1 MPIKPEN
8 KYITKYMKIIH
19 KNKKEDIKLLI
30 DLGADYHGEDIVLTF
45 SAGQYGLNKFVCSYV
60 GGVQTNCVV
69 NNSTVLCLL
78 DNHGLSLG
86 MLSVEIEIRVPDTQM
101 PDGDFRHV
109 TQKMAS
115 FVLGGEECSL
125 ELTNGES
132 DYFPIESVPEAAIN
146 LLSTVIKGEPGK
158 DADIEGCNKA
168 IAAMVALT
176 TEVEMSES
184 KRAEAEQQRMDS
196 EAKRIAVENERK
208 TAENERAEAETQ
220 RVETETLR
228 TAAEDTRIEAEN
240 LRITKESERTKAET
254 ARHEAENLRVSYE
267 TKRTESEAARSEA
280 ENTRAVAETLRANA
294 EKLRADDEKQRIVN
308 ENERKEAES
317 ARVNAEALRANA
329 ETSRIN
335 TETLRAAA
343 ERQRAAAEAARQTA
357 ESSRD
362 EAETIRQQNETARE
376 QAETLR
382 AEAEAERQQ
391 AENIRKQKES
401 ERQESEQERIVNN
414 ENCVTATNAALSAA
428 QDATTAA
435 NNAMEVAAT
444 AEATIAKSEKAAS
457 DAAVAVETA
466 NTALSAAQ
474 EATTA
479 ANKATTDATNAAG
492 EAKAAADRANEAADL
507 VYNGPEEVVSVALYS
522 AVEGVSTS
530 GLDLYVYINDNSV
543 PLIYTTNENGMAT
556 FRVTKGLRYDIVF
569 PDITGCAPIGRLSYT
584 AALQTRGIEVTYR
597 EYVVA
602 SKERVTIAFRK
613 YPENTTWNGGEIYA
627 DGIAYVTINDVET
640 VYHADSDG
648 FVVFEVPIGEEY
660 NVRIEKPDGLH
671 LLSGVYQSTYT
682 AEGGSRFIPVSFHL
696 YLSSFLIVDADGGEW
711 TMDGWEAAG
720 KEVSEAKL
728 LHVATEELLA
738 AGCDFFM
745 SFDMMAYRKYDTTGE
760 TINTMAWAVQD
771 VEFTSIP
778 PNGSD
783 PTKDYYY
790 DGLTATNLIVAEG
803 TNRGIATPCHT
814 TTLRQTFTLGLE
826 TLKGFTLSYGQWAVM
841 IANYSYIN
849 SIVTAMRPDGDVVT
863 KFWGINKGVSA
874 QSSAVGAW
882 FVGSDIANSKK
893 RDAFA
898 GRGFAP
904 FSAYA
909 KSSL

>member
-1 MPIKPEN
+1 
-8 KYITKYMKIIH
+8 MKIIH

-86 MLSVEIEIRVPDTQM
+86 TLSVEIDIRVPDTQM

-109 TQKMAS
+109 TRKIAS
-115 FVLGGEECSL
+115 FVLGGEECNL
-125 ELTNGES
+125 ELTNGAS
-132 DYFPIESVPEAAIN
+132 DYFPEEVVPESVIN
-146 LLSTVIKGEPGK
+146 LLPTVIKGEPGK

-196 EAKRIAVENERK
+196 EAKRIAAENERK

-220 RVETETLR
+220 RAEAETLR
-228 TAAEDTRIEAEN
+228 TEAEDTRIEAEN
-240 LRITKESERTKAET
+240 LRITKEAERTKAET
-254 ARHEAENLRVSYE
+254 ARQAAETLRVSNE
-267 TKRTESEAARSEA
+267 TKRTESEAARSES
-280 ENTRAVAETLRANA
+280 ENTRAAAETLRANA
-294 EKLRADDEKQRIVN
+294 EKLRADAEKQRIVN
-308 ENERKEAES
+308 ENERKEAET
-317 ARVNAEALRANA
+317 ARVNAEALRAND
-329 ETSRIN
+329 ETARSN
-335 TETLRAAA
+335 TETLRAEA
-343 ERQRAAAEAARQTA
+343 ERQRVAAEAARQTA

-362 EAETIRQQNETARE
+362 EAETIRKQNEAERT
-376 QAETLR
+376 QAETQR
-382 AEAEAERQQ
+382 ADAETERTQ
-391 AENIRKQKES
+391 AEDNRIQNES
-401 ERQESEQERIVNN
+401 ERQEAEQERITNN
-414 ENCVTATNAALSAA
+414 EKCVTATNTALSAA
-428 QDATTAA
+428 EKATTAA
-435 NNAMEVAAT
+435 NNAMQVAAT

-479 ANKATTDATNAAG
+479 ANNATTDATNASG
-492 EAKAAADRANEAADL
+492 EANAAAERANEAADL

-530 GLDLYVYINDNSV
+530 GLELYVYINDNSV

-597 EYVVA
+597 EYFVA

-627 DGIAYVTINDVET
+627 DGIAYVTINGVET

-671 LLSGVYQSTYT
+671 LLSGVYSSTYT
-682 AEGGSRFIPVSFHL
+682 SEGGSRFIPVSFHL

-711 TMDGWEAAG
+711 TMDGWETAG
-720 KEVSEAKL
+720 KEASEAKL

-745 SFDMMAYRKYDTTGE
+745 SLDMMAYRKYDTTGE
-760 TINTMAWAVQD
+760 TINTMEWAFQN

-778 PNGSD
+778 LNGND
-783 PTKDYYY
+783 ATKDYYY
-790 DGLTATNLIVAEG
+790 DGLTATNLIVDEG

-814 TTLRQTFTLGLE
+814 ATLRQTFTLGLE
-826 TLKGFTLSYGQWAVM
+826 TLKGFTPSYGQWAVM

-874 QSSAVGAW
+874 QYSAIRAWYVGRY
-882 FVGSDIANSKK
+882 FGSGS
-893 RDAFA
+893 RVF
-898 GRGFAP
+898 GSYYAP

>member
-109 TQKMAS
+109 TRKIAS

-158 DADIEGCNKA
+158 DADIEGCNAA
-168 IAAMVALT
+168 IASAKKLEETVA
-176 TEVEMSES
+176 
-184 KRAEAEQQRMDS
+184 RAEAEREKAESKRQSS
-196 EAKRIAVENERK
+196 ETERK
-208 TAENERAEAETQ
+208 QSEEARLQSESERNKTEQARKLAEEERNEAEASRNTAETQ
-220 RVETETLR
+220 RVEAEIQRQKDVEDAIASMESAEKKATDATIAAQSATENANNATSS
-228 TAAEDTRIEAEN
+228 ANEATTN
-240 LRITKESERTKAET
+240 
-254 ARHEAENLRVSYE
+254 
-267 TKRTESEAARSEA
+267 
-280 ENTRAVAETLRANA
+280 AVAATQNAQSATEATVTATANA
-294 EKLRADDEKQRIVN
+294 NTATT
-308 ENERKEAES
+308 
-317 ARVNAEALRANA
+317 NAN
-329 ETSRIN
+329 
-335 TETLRAAA
+335 AAA
-343 ERQRAAAEAARQTA
+343 ER
-357 ESSRD
+357 
-362 EAETIRQQNETARE
+362 
-376 QAETLR
+376 
-382 AEAEAERQQ
+382 
-391 AENIRKQKES
+391 
-401 ERQESEQERIVNN
+401 
-414 ENCVTATNAALSAA
+414 
-428 QDATTAA
+428 ATTAA
-435 NNAMEVAAT
+435 NRAT
-444 AEATIAKSEKAAS
+444 ELSNKAEETIVKSEKAAS
-457 DAAVAVETA
+457 DAASAVGDANKAVETA
-466 NTALSAAQ
+466 NNANKA
-474 EATTA
+474 ATTA
-479 ANKATTDATNAAG
+479 ATNANTSA
-492 EAKAAADRANEAADL
+492 ENAKAAADRANEAADL

-522 AVEGVSTS
+522 AVEGVSTA

-627 DGIAYVTINDVET
+627 DGIAYVTINGVET

-660 NVRIEKPDGLH
+660 NVRVEKPDGLH
-671 LLSGVYQSTYT
+671 LLSGVYSSTYT

-720 KEVSEAKL
+720 KEASEAKL

-738 AGCDFFM
+738 AGCDYFM
-745 SFDMMAYRKYDTTGE
+745 SLDMMAYGKYDTTGE
-760 TINTMAWAVQD
+760 TIGGMQWALQD

-778 PNGSD
+778 LNGND

-790 DGLTATNLIVAEG
+790 DGLTATNLIVDEG
-803 TNRGIATPCHT
+803 INRGIATPCHT
-814 TTLRQTFTLGLE
+814 ATLRQTFTLGLE
-826 TLKGFTLSYGQWAVM
+826 TLKGFTPSYGQWAIM
-841 IANYSYIN
+841 IANYAYIN

-863 KFWGINKGVSA
+863 KFWGKVKGVSA
-874 QSSAVGAW
+874 QENGTYAWRVIYDFSSGWKNDNRTA
-882 FVGSDIANSKK
+882 S
-893 RDAFA
+893 
-898 GRGFAP
+898 P

>member
-1 MPIKPEN
+1 
-8 KYITKYMKIIH
+8 MKIIH

-86 MLSVEIEIRVPDTQM
+86 MLSVEIDIRVPDSQM

-109 TQKMAS
+109 THKIAS

-158 DADIEGCNKA
+158 DADIEGCNSA
-168 IAAMVALT
+168 IASAKKLEETVA
-176 TEVEMSES
+176 
-184 KRAEAEQQRMDS
+184 KAEAE
-196 EAKRIAVENERK
+196 RK
-208 TAENERAEAETQ
+208 KAENERQSSETERKQSEEARLQSESERNSSEQERKKAEEERNEAEASRNTAETQ
-220 RVETETLR
+220 RVEAEIQRQKDVEDAIASMESAEKKATDATIAAQSATENANNATSS
-228 TAAEDTRIEAEN
+228 ANEATTN
-240 LRITKESERTKAET
+240 
-254 ARHEAENLRVSYE
+254 
-267 TKRTESEAARSEA
+267 
-280 ENTRAVAETLRANA
+280 AVAATQNAQSATEATVIATKKANA
-294 EKLRADDEKQRIVN
+294 A
-308 ENERKEAES
+308 
-317 ARVNAEALRANA
+317 
-329 ETSRIN
+329 T
-335 TETLRAAA
+335 
-343 ERQRAAAEAARQTA
+343 
-357 ESSRD
+357 
-362 EAETIRQQNETARE
+362 
-376 QAETLR
+376 
-382 AEAEAERQQ
+382 
-391 AENIRKQKES
+391 
-401 ERQESEQERIVNN
+401 
-414 ENCVTATNAALSAA
+414 TNANIATEN
-428 QDATTAA
+428 ATTAA
-435 NNAMEVAAT
+435 NRAT
-444 AEATIAKSEKAAS
+444 ELSNKAEETIVKSEKAAS
-457 DAAVAVETA
+457 DAASAVGDANKAVETA
-466 NTALSAAQ
+466 NNANKA
-474 EATTA
+474 ATTA
-479 ANKATTDATNAAG
+479 ATNANTSA
-492 EAKAAADRANEAADL
+492 ENANAAAERANEAADL

-648 FVVFEVPIGEEY
+648 FIVFEVPTGEEY

-671 LLSGVYQSTYT
+671 LLSGVYSSTYT
-682 AEGGSRFIPVSFHL
+682 AEGGSRFIPISFHL
-696 YLSSFLIVDADGGEW
+696 YLSSFLIVDANGGEW

-720 KEVSEAKL
+720 KEASEAKL

-745 SFDMMAYRKYDTTGE
+745 SLDMMAYGKYDTTGE
-760 TINTMAWAVQD
+760 TIKKMQWAERPVK
-771 VEFTSIP
+771 FTSIP
-778 PNGSD
+778 LDGSD
-783 PTKDYYY
+783 ATKDYYY
-790 DGLTATNLIVAEG
+790 DGLTATNLIVDEG
-803 TNRGIATPCHT
+803 INRAIATPCLAD
-814 TTLRQTFTLGLE
+814 TLRQTFTLGLE
-826 TLKGFTLSYGQWAVM
+826 TLKGFAPSFGQWDTMV
-841 IANYSYIN
+841 ANYIYIN
-849 SIVTAMRPDGDVVT
+849 TIVTALRPDGDVVT
-863 KFWGINKGVSA
+863 KFWGIDKVASV
-874 QSSAVGAW
+874 QRSESQV
-882 FVGSDIANSKK
+882 FCVRRFIINSYKSY
-893 RDAFA
+893 
-898 GRGFAP
+898 GFAP
-904 FSAYA
+904 FCAYA

>member
-1 MPIKPEN
+1 
-8 KYITKYMKIIH
+8 MKIIH

-109 TQKMAS
+109 TRKIAS

-125 ELTNGES
+125 ELTNGAS
-132 DYFPIESVPEAAIN
+132 DYFPEELVPESVIN
-146 LLSTVIKGEPGK
+146 LLPTVIKGEPGK

-176 TEVEMSES
+176 TDVEMSES

-240 LRITKESERTKAET
+240 LRITKEAERIEAET
-254 ARHEAENLRVSYE
+254 AREQAENLRVSYE

-280 ENTRAVAETLRANA
+280 ENTRAAAETLRANA
-294 EKLRADDEKQRIVN
+294 EKLRADAEKQRIVN
-308 ENERKEAES
+308 ENERKEAETKR
-317 ARVNAEALRANA
+317 AAAEALRANNETARSNA
-329 ETSRIN
+329 ETQ
-335 TETLRAAA
+335 RAEA
-343 ERQRAAAEAARQTA
+343 ERKRVAAEAARQTA

-362 EAETIRQQNETARE
+362 EAETIRQQNETASE

-414 ENCVTATNAALSAA
+414 ENCVTATNTALSAA

-457 DAAVAVETA
+457 DAVSAAEQANKAADTA
-466 NTALSAAQ
+466 NNANKA
-474 EATTA
+474 ATTA
-479 ANKATTDATNAAG
+479 ATNANTSA
-492 EAKAAADRANEAADL
+492 ENANAAADRANEAADL

-522 AVEGVSTS
+522 AVEGVSTA

-627 DGIAYVTINDVET
+627 DGIAYVTINGVET

-648 FVVFEVPIGEEY
+648 FVVFEVPTGEEY
-660 NVRIEKPDGLH
+660 NVRVEKPDGLH
-671 LLSGVYQSTYT
+671 LLSGVYSSTYT

-711 TMDGWEAAG
+711 TMEGWEAAG
-720 KEVSEAKL
+720 KEASEAKL
-728 LHVATEELLA
+728 LHVATEELLT

-760 TINTMAWAVQD
+760 TINGMAWADQN

-778 PNGSD
+778 LNGND

-790 DGLTATNLIVAEG
+790 DGLTATNLIVDEG
-803 TNRGIATPCHT
+803 NNRGIATPCHT

-826 TLKGFTLSYGQWAVM
+826 TLKGFTPSYGQWSPM

-863 KFWGINKGVSA
+863 KFWRIKKGVSA
-874 QSSAVGAW
+874 QSDALGAW
-882 FVGSDIANSKK
+882 YVDSDFTSKTK
-893 RDAFA
+893 TLTTFY
-898 GRGFAP
+898 AP

>member
-1 MPIKPEN
+1 
-8 KYITKYMKIIH
+8 MKIIH

-86 MLSVEIEIRVPDTQM
+86 MLSVEIDIRVPDSQM

-109 TQKMAS
+109 TQKIAS

-125 ELTNGES
+125 ELTNGAS
-132 DYFPIESVPEAAIN
+132 DYFPEELVPESVIN
-146 LLSTVIKGEPGK
+146 LLPTVIKGEPGK
-158 DADIEGCNKA
+158 DADIEGCNAA
-168 IAAMVALT
+168 IASARELEKKVTKA
-176 TEVEMSES
+176 EAEREKAES
-184 KRAEAEQQRMDS
+184 KRQSSETERKQSEEARLQSENERNEAEQARKLAEEERN
-196 EAKRIAVENERK
+196 EAEASRN
-208 TAENERAEAETQ
+208 TAETQ
-220 RVETETLR
+220 RVEAESQR
-228 TAAEDTRIEAEN
+228 QKDAEDAIASMESAERKATEA
-240 LRITKESERTKAET
+240 TKA
-254 ARHEAENLRVSYE
+254 A
-267 TKRTESEAARSEA
+267 
-280 ENTRAVAETLRANA
+280 
-294 EKLRADDEKQRIVN
+294 Q
-308 ENERKEAES
+308 S
-317 ARVNAEALRANA
+317 ATANA
-329 ETSRIN
+329 ETVTNNAQVATEATVIATEKAN
-335 TETLRAAA
+335 TATTNANAAA
-343 ERQRAAAEAARQTA
+343 ENA
-357 ESSRD
+357 
-362 EAETIRQQNETARE
+362 TI
-376 QAETLR
+376 
-382 AEAEAERQQ
+382 
-391 AENIRKQKES
+391 
-401 ERQESEQERIVNN
+401 
-414 ENCVTATNAALSAA
+414 ATNR
-428 QDATTAA
+428 
-435 NNAMEVAAT
+435 AMELSNK
-444 AEATIAKSEKAAS
+444 AEETIAKSEKAAS
-457 DAAVAVETA
+457 DAVSAFEDANKAVETA
-466 NTALSAAQ
+466 NNANKA
-474 EATTA
+474 ATTA
-479 ANKATTDATNAAG
+479 VTNAN
-492 EAKAAADRANEAADL
+492 EATKNTNEATINANAAAERANEAADL

-522 AVEGVSTS
+522 AVEGESTS

-648 FVVFEVPIGEEY
+648 FVVFEVPTGEEY

-711 TMDGWEAAG
+711 TMDGWETAG
-720 KEVSEAKL
+720 KEASEAKL

-738 AGCDFFM
+738 AGCDYFM
-745 SFDMMAYRKYDTTGE
+745 SLDMMAYRKYDTTGE
-760 TINTMAWAVQD
+760 TINTMAWAMQS

-778 PNGSD
+778 LNGND

-790 DGLTATNLIVAEG
+790 DGLTATNLIVDEG
-803 TNRGIATPCHT
+803 TNQGIATPCHT

-826 TLKGFTLSYGQWAVM
+826 TLKGFTPSYGQWAIM
-841 IANYSYIN
+841 IANYAYIN
-849 SIVTAMRPDGDVVT
+849 SIVTALRPDGDVVT

-874 QSSAVGAW
+874 QSSASSAW
-882 FVGSDIANSKK
+882 FVGRYFGTGYKL
-893 RDAFA
+893 
-898 GRGFAP
+898 GVYYAP

>member
-1 MPIKPEN
+1 
-8 KYITKYMKIIH
+8 MKIIH

-86 MLSVEIEIRVPDTQM
+86 MLSVEIDIRVPDSQM

-109 TQKMAS
+109 TRKIAS

-176 TEVEMSES
+176 TEVEMSEN

-220 RVETETLR
+220 RIETETLR

-240 LRITKESERTKAET
+240 LRITKEAERTKAET
-254 ARHEAENLRVSYE
+254 ARQEAENLRVSNE
-267 TKRTESEAARSEA
+267 TKRTESEVARSEA
-280 ENTRAVAETLRANA
+280 ENTRAAAETLRANA
-294 EKLRADDEKQRIVN
+294 EKLRDDAEKQRIVN
-308 ENERKEAES
+308 ENERKESET
-317 ARVNAEALRANA
+317 ARVNAEVLRANDETARSDA
-329 ETSRIN
+329 ETQ
-335 TETLRAAA
+335 RAEA
-343 ERQRAAAEAARQTA
+343 ERKRVAAEAARQTA

-362 EAETIRQQNETARE
+362 EAETIRHQNETARE

-382 AEAEAERQQ
+382 AEAEVERQQ

-401 ERQESEQERIVNN
+401 ERQEAEQERIVNN
-414 ENCVTATNAALSAA
+414 ENCVTATNNAL
-428 QDATTAA
+428 TAA
-435 NNAMEVAAT
+435 E
-444 AEATIAKSEKAAS
+444 
-457 DAAVAVETA
+457 
-466 NTALSAAQ
+466 
-474 EATTA
+474 
-479 ANKATTDATNAAG
+479 
-492 EAKAAADRANEAADL
+492 EAKTAADRANEAADL

-569 PDITGCAPIGRLSYT
+569 PDIAGCAPIGRLSYT
-584 AALQTRGIEVTYR
+584 AALATRGIEVTYR

-602 SKERVTIAFRK
+602 STERVTIAFRK
-613 YPENTTWNGGEIYA
+613 YPENTTWNGGEVYA
-627 DGIAYVTINDVET
+627 EGVAYVTIDEKET
-640 VYHADSDG
+640 MYHADSSG
-648 FVVFEVPIGEEY
+648 MIVFEVPLGKEY
-660 NVRIEKPDGLH
+660 KVRIEKPDGLH
-671 LLSGVYQSTYT
+671 LLTGVYSATYT
-682 AEGGSRFIPVSFHL
+682 AVGASRFIPVSFHL
-696 YLSSFLIVDADGGEW
+696 YLSGFLIVDSDGGEW
-711 TMDGWEAAG
+711 NVGGWEEAG
-720 KEVSEAKL
+720 KDASEAKL

-738 AGCDFFM
+738 VGCDFFM
-745 SFDMMAYRKYDTTGE
+745 SLDMMAYRKYDTTGA
-760 TINTMAWAVQD
+760 TINTMSWAAQN

-778 PNGSD
+778 LNGNSPN
-783 PTKDYYY
+783 KDYYY
-790 DGLTATNLIVAEG
+790 DGLTATNLIVEEG
-803 TNRGIATPCHT
+803 LNRGIATDCHT
-814 TTLRQTFTLGLE
+814 TTLRQTFNLGLE
-826 TLKGFTLSYGQWAVM
+826 VLKGFTPSYGQWAVM
-841 IANYSYIN
+841 IANYTYIN
-849 SIVTAMRPDGDVVT
+849 SIVSAMRPDGDVVT

-874 QSSAVGAW
+874 QHSATTAWYVGRFFDNVNGKAH
-882 FVGSDIANSKK
+882 NNHY
-893 RDAFA
+893 
-898 GRGFAP
+898 AP

>member
-30 DLGADYHGEDIVLTF
+30 DLGADYHGEDVVLTF

-109 TQKMAS
+109 THKIAS

-125 ELTNGES
+125 ELTNGAS
-132 DYFPIESVPEAAIN
+132 DYFPEELVPESVIN
-146 LLSTVIKGEPGK
+146 LLPTVIKGEPGK
-158 DADIEGCNKA
+158 DADIEGCNAA
-168 IAAMVALT
+168 IASAKKLEETVA
-176 TEVEMSES
+176 
-184 KRAEAEQQRMDS
+184 RAEAE
-196 EAKRIAVENERK
+196 RK
-208 TAENERAEAETQ
+208 KAENERQSSETERKQSEEARLQSESERNKTEQARKLAEEERNEAEASRNTAETQ
-220 RVETETLR
+220 RVEAEIQR
-228 TAAEDTRIEAEN
+228 QKDAEDAIASMESAERKATEA
-240 LRITKESERTKAET
+240 TKA
-254 ARHEAENLRVSYE
+254 A
-267 TKRTESEAARSEA
+267 
-280 ENTRAVAETLRANA
+280 
-294 EKLRADDEKQRIVN
+294 Q
-308 ENERKEAES
+308 S
-317 ARVNAEALRANA
+317 ATANA
-329 ETSRIN
+329 ETVTN
-335 TETLRAAA
+335 NAQVATEATVIATEKA
-343 ERQRAAAEAARQTA
+343 
-357 ESSRD
+357 
-362 EAETIRQQNETARE
+362 N
-376 QAETLR
+376 
-382 AEAEAERQQ
+382 
-391 AENIRKQKES
+391 
-401 ERQESEQERIVNN
+401 
-414 ENCVTATNAALSAA
+414 TATTNANAATKN
-428 QDATTAA
+428 ATTAA
-435 NNAMEVAAT
+435 NRATELSNKAEV
-444 AEATIAKSEKAAS
+444 TIAKSEKAAS
-457 DAAVAVETA
+457 DAASAVGDANKAVETA
-466 NTALSAAQ
+466 NNANKA
-474 EATTA
+474 ATTA
-479 ANKATTDATNAAG
+479 ATNANTSA
-492 EAKAAADRANEAADL
+492 ENANAAAERANEAADL

-660 NVRIEKPDGLH
+660 NVRVEKPDGLH
-671 LLSGVYQSTYT
+671 LLSGVYSSTYT

-711 TMDGWEAAG
+711 TMDGWETAG
-720 KEVSEAKL
+720 KEASEAKL

-760 TINTMAWAVQD
+760 TINAMAWAAQN

-778 PNGSD
+778 LNGND
-783 PTKDYYY
+783 ATKDYYY
-790 DGLTATNLIVAEG
+790 DGLTATNLIVDEG

-814 TTLRQTFTLGLE
+814 ATLRQTFALGLE
-826 TLKGFTLSYGQWAVM
+826 TLKGFTPSYGQWAIM
-841 IANYSYIN
+841 IANYAYIN

-874 QSSAVGAW
+874 QSSAVAAW
-882 FVGSDIANSKK
+882 YVGRYFGNGGGKGHSGNY
-893 RDAFA
+893 
-898 GRGFAP
+898 AP

>member
-1 MPIKPEN
+1 MS
-8 KYITKYMKIIH
+8 MKIIH

-86 MLSVEIEIRVPDTQM
+86 MLSVEIDIRVPDTQM

-109 TQKMAS
+109 TQKIAS

-158 DADIEGCNKA
+158 DADIEGCNAA
-168 IAAMVALT
+168 IASARELEEAVT
-176 TEVEMSES
+176 KS
-184 KRAEAEQQRMDS
+184 EAER
-196 EAKRIAVENERK
+196 EK
-208 TAENERAEAETQ
+208 AENERQSSETERKQSEEARLQSESERNKAEQARKLAEEERNDAEASRNTAEEERNDAEASRNTAETQ
-220 RVETETLR
+220 RVE
-228 TAAEDTRIEAEN
+228 
-240 LRITKESERTKAET
+240 
-254 ARHEAENLRVSYE
+254 
-267 TKRTESEAARSEA
+267 
-280 ENTRAVAETLRANA
+280 
-294 EKLRADDEKQRIVN
+294 
-308 ENERKEAES
+308 
-317 ARVNAEALRANA
+317 
-329 ETSRIN
+329 
-335 TETLRAAA
+335 A
-343 ERQRAAAEAARQTA
+343 ERQRQKDVEDAIASM
-357 ESSRD
+357 ES
-362 EAETIRQQNETARE
+362 
-376 QAETLR
+376 
-382 AEAEAERQQ
+382 AERKATDATIAAQS
-391 AENIRKQKES
+391 ATENANNATSSANEATANAVAATQNAQSAAKEA
-401 ERQESEQERIVNN
+401 
-414 ENCVTATNAALSAA
+414 VTATANANTAVTNANIATENATNATNRATELS
-428 QDATTAA
+428 
-435 NNAMEVAAT
+435 NK
-444 AEATIAKSEKAAS
+444 AEETIAKSEKAAS
-457 DAAVAVETA
+457 DAASAVEDANKAVETA
-466 NTALSAAQ
+466 NNANKA
-474 EATTA
+474 ATTA
-479 ANKATTDATNAAG
+479 VTNANTAVTNANTAA
-492 EAKAAADRANEAADL
+492 ENANAAAERANEAADL

-522 AVEGVSTS
+522 AVEGVTTA

-569 PDITGCAPIGRLSYT
+569 PDITGCAHIGRLSYT

-602 SKERVTIAFRK
+602 STERVTIAFRK

-660 NVRIEKPDGLH
+660 NVRVEKPDGLH
-671 LLSGVYQSTYT
+671 LLSGVYSSTYT

-720 KEVSEAKL
+720 KEASEAKL
-728 LHVATEELLA
+728 LHVATEELLT

-745 SFDMMAYRKYDTTGE
+745 SLDMMAYRKYDTTGE
-760 TINTMAWAVQD
+760 TINPMSWAPQTE
-771 VEFTSIP
+771 EFTSIP
-778 PNGSD
+778 LNGND
-783 PTKDYYY
+783 ATKDYYY
-790 DGLTATNLIVAEG
+790 DGLTATNLIVDEG

-814 TTLRQTFTLGLE
+814 ATLRQTFTLGLE
-826 TLKGFTLSYGQWAVM
+826 TLQGFTPSCGQWAIM
-841 IANYSYIN
+841 IANYAYIN
-849 SIVTAMRPDGDVVT
+849 SIVTALRPDGDVVT
-863 KFWGINKGVSA
+863 KFWGIAKGVSA
-874 QSSAVGAW
+874 QSSAANAWYVGRYLD
-882 FVGSDIANSKK
+882 SYNKK
-893 RDAFA
+893 TNY
-898 GRGFAP
+898 FAP

>member
-1 MPIKPEN
+1 
-8 KYITKYMKIIH
+8 MKIIH

-86 MLSVEIEIRVPDTQM
+86 MLSVEIEIRVPDSQM

-109 TQKMAS
+109 TQKIAS

-125 ELTNGES
+125 ELTNGAS
-132 DYFPIESVPEAAIN
+132 DYFPEELVSESVIN
-146 LLSTVIKGEPGK
+146 LLPTVIKGEPGK
-158 DADIEGCNKA
+158 DADIEGCNAA
-168 IAAMVALT
+168 IASAKKLEETVIKAE
-176 TEVEMSES
+176 TEREEAESERQSSETERKQSEEARLQSES
-184 KRAEAEQQRMDS
+184 ERNKAEASRS
-196 EAKRIAVENERK
+196 
-208 TAENERAEAETQ
+208 TA
-220 RVETETLR
+220 ETLR
-228 TAAEDTRIEAEN
+228 TSAEDTR
-240 LRITKESERTKAET
+240 T
-254 ARHEAENLRVSYE
+254 EAENLRVTKEAERMKAETARQEAESMRKSNE
-267 TKRTESEAARSEA
+267 TKRTESEVEREQAEKARV
-280 ENTRAVAETLRANA
+280 AVETSRTQAETARANS
-294 EKLRADDEKQRIVN
+294 EKQRISN
-308 ENERKEAES
+308 ENERKEAET
-317 ARVNAEALRANA
+317 ARVNAEALRAND

-401 ERQESEQERIVNN
+401 ERQEAEQERIVNN
-414 ENCVTATNAALSAA
+414 ENCVTATNTALSAA

-457 DAAVAVETA
+457 DAAAAVETA

-474 EATTA
+474 EATTK

-492 EAKAAADRANEAADL
+492 EAKAAADKANEAADL

-522 AVEGVSTS
+522 AVEGVSTA

-660 NVRIEKPDGLH
+660 NVRVEKPDSLH

-682 AEGGSRFIPVSFHL
+682 AEGGSRFIPISFHL

-711 TMDGWEAAG
+711 TMDGWETAG
-720 KEVSEAKL
+720 KDSSEAKL

-738 AGCDFFM
+738 VGCDFFM
-745 SFDMMAYRKYDTTGE
+745 SLDMMAYSKYDTTGA
-760 TINTMAWAVQD
+760 TINTMSWAAQT

-778 PNGSD
+778 LNGNSPD
-783 PTKDYYY
+783 KDYYY
-790 DGLTATNLIVAEG
+790 DGLTATNLIVEEG
-803 TNRGIATPCHT
+803 LNRGITTDCHT
-814 TTLRQTFTLGLE
+814 TTLRQTFNLGLE
-826 TLKGFTLSYGQWAVM
+826 VLKGFTPSYGQWAVM
-841 IANYSYIN
+841 IANYAYIN

-863 KFWGINKGVSA
+863 KFWGINKGTSA
-874 QSSAVGAW
+874 QYSATYAW
-882 FVGSDIANSKK
+882 FVNRYFSYGSKAN
-893 RDAFA
+893 
-898 GRGFAP
+898 GGYYAP
-904 FSAYA
+904 FCAYA

>member
-1 MPIKPEN
+1 MS
-8 KYITKYMKIIH
+8 MKIIH

-86 MLSVEIEIRVPDTQM
+86 MLSVEIDIRVPDTQM

-109 TQKMAS
+109 TQKIAS

-158 DADIEGCNKA
+158 DADIEGCNAA
-168 IAAMVALT
+168 IASARELEEAVT
-176 TEVEMSES
+176 
-184 KRAEAEQQRMDS
+184 KAEAER
-196 EAKRIAVENERK
+196 EK
-208 TAENERAEAETQ
+208 AENERQSSETERKQSEEARLQSESERNKAEQARKLAEEERNDAEASRNTAETQ
-220 RVETETLR
+220 RVE
-228 TAAEDTRIEAEN
+228 
-240 LRITKESERTKAET
+240 
-254 ARHEAENLRVSYE
+254 
-267 TKRTESEAARSEA
+267 
-280 ENTRAVAETLRANA
+280 
-294 EKLRADDEKQRIVN
+294 
-308 ENERKEAES
+308 
-317 ARVNAEALRANA
+317 
-329 ETSRIN
+329 
-335 TETLRAAA
+335 A
-343 ERQRAAAEAARQTA
+343 ERQRQKDVEDAIASMESAERKATDATIAAQSATENANNATSSANEATANAVAATQNAQSAAKEAVTATANANTAVTNANTAAENATTAVTNANTAAENANAAAE
-357 ESSRD
+357 
-362 EAETIRQQNETARE
+362 
-376 QAETLR
+376 
-382 AEAEAERQQ
+382 
-391 AENIRKQKES
+391 
-401 ERQESEQERIVNN
+401 
-414 ENCVTATNAALSAA
+414 
-428 QDATTAA
+428 
-435 NNAMEVAAT
+435 
-444 AEATIAKSEKAAS
+444 
-457 DAAVAVETA
+457 
-466 NTALSAAQ
+466 
-474 EATTA
+474 
-479 ANKATTDATNAAG
+479 
-492 EAKAAADRANEAADL
+492 RANEAADL

-522 AVEGVSTS
+522 AVEGVTTA

-569 PDITGCAPIGRLSYT
+569 PDITGCAHIGRLSYT

-602 SKERVTIAFRK
+602 STERVTIAFRK

-660 NVRIEKPDGLH
+660 NVRVEKPDGLH
-671 LLSGVYQSTYT
+671 LLSGVYSSTYT

-711 TMDGWEAAG
+711 TIDGWEAAG
-720 KEVSEAKL
+720 KEASEAKL
-728 LHVATEELLA
+728 LHVATEELLT

-745 SFDMMAYRKYDTTGE
+745 SLDMMAYGKYDTTGE
-760 TINTMAWAVQD
+760 TIYGMSWALQG

-778 PNGSD
+778 LNGND
-783 PTKDYYY
+783 ATKDYYY
-790 DGLTATNLIVAEG
+790 DGLTATNLIVDEG

-814 TTLRQTFTLGLE
+814 ATLRQTFTLGLE
-826 TLKGFTLSYGQWAVM
+826 LLKGFTPSYGQWAIM
-841 IANYSYIN
+841 IANYAYIN
-849 SIVTAMRPDGDVVT
+849 SIVTALRPDGDVVT
-863 KFWGINKGVSA
+863 KFWGIAKGVSA
-874 QSSAVGAW
+874 QSFAENAW
-882 FVGSDIANSKK
+882 FVGRYLESYPKHYNY
-893 RDAFA
+893 
-898 GRGFAP
+898 FAP

>member
-1 MPIKPEN
+1 
-8 KYITKYMKIIH
+8 MKIIH

-86 MLSVEIEIRVPDTQM
+86 MLSVEIDIRVPDTQM

-109 TQKMAS
+109 TQKIAS

-158 DADIEGCNKA
+158 DADIEGCNAA
-168 IAAMVALT
+168 IASARELEEAVT
-176 TEVEMSES
+176 
-184 KRAEAEQQRMDS
+184 KAEAER
-196 EAKRIAVENERK
+196 EK
-208 TAENERAEAETQ
+208 AENERQSSETERKQSEEARLQSESERNKAEQARLQSESERNKAEQARKLAEEERNDAEASRNTAETQ
-220 RVETETLR
+220 RVE
-228 TAAEDTRIEAEN
+228 
-240 LRITKESERTKAET
+240 
-254 ARHEAENLRVSYE
+254 
-267 TKRTESEAARSEA
+267 
-280 ENTRAVAETLRANA
+280 
-294 EKLRADDEKQRIVN
+294 
-308 ENERKEAES
+308 
-317 ARVNAEALRANA
+317 
-329 ETSRIN
+329 
-335 TETLRAAA
+335 A
-343 ERQRAAAEAARQTA
+343 ERQRQKDVEDAIASM
-357 ESSRD
+357 ES
-362 EAETIRQQNETARE
+362 
-376 QAETLR
+376 
-382 AEAEAERQQ
+382 AERKATDATIAAQS
-391 AENIRKQKES
+391 ATENANNATSSANEATANAVAATQNAQSAAKEA
-401 ERQESEQERIVNN
+401 
-414 ENCVTATNAALSAA
+414 VTATANANTAVTNANIATENATNATNRATELS
-428 QDATTAA
+428 
-435 NNAMEVAAT
+435 NK
-444 AEATIAKSEKAAS
+444 AEETIAKSEKAAS
-457 DAAVAVETA
+457 DAASAVEDANKAVETA
-466 NTALSAAQ
+466 NNANKA
-474 EATTA
+474 ATTA
-479 ANKATTDATNAAG
+479 VTNANTAAEAATTAVTNANTAA
-492 EAKAAADRANEAADL
+492 ENATTAVTNANTAAENANAAAERANEAADL

-522 AVEGVSTS
+522 AVEGVTTA

-569 PDITGCAPIGRLSYT
+569 PDITGCAHIGRLSYT

-602 SKERVTIAFRK
+602 STERVTIAFRK

-660 NVRIEKPDGLH
+660 NVRVEKPDGLH
-671 LLSGVYQSTYT
+671 LLSGVYSSTYT

-720 KEVSEAKL
+720 KEASEAKL
-728 LHVATEELLA
+728 LHVATEELLT

-745 SFDMMAYRKYDTTGE
+745 SLDMMAYRKYDTTGE
-760 TINTMAWAVQD
+760 TISKMAWAVQD

-778 PNGSD
+778 LNGND

-790 DGLTATNLIVAEG
+790 DGLTATNLIVDEG
-803 TNRGIATPCHT
+803 NKRGISTPCPT
-814 TTLRQTFTLGLE
+814 ATLRQTFTLGLE
-826 TLKGFTLSYGQWAVM
+826 LLKGFTPSCGQWAIM
-841 IANYSYIN
+841 IANYAYIN
-849 SIVTAMRPDGDVVT
+849 SIVTALRPDGDVVT
-863 KFWGINKGVSA
+863 KFWGIDKGVSA
-874 QSSAVGAW
+874 QLNAGNAWYVDSYFSSYPKH
-882 FVGSDIANSKK
+882 N
-893 RDAFA
+893 
-898 GRGFAP
+898 GFAP

>member
-1 MPIKPEN
+1 MS
-8 KYITKYMKIIH
+8 MKIIH

-86 MLSVEIEIRVPDTQM
+86 MLSVEIDIRVPDTQM

-109 TQKMAS
+109 TQKIAS

-158 DADIEGCNKA
+158 DADIEGCNAA
-168 IAAMVALT
+168 IASARELEEAVT
-176 TEVEMSES
+176 
-184 KRAEAEQQRMDS
+184 KAEAER
-196 EAKRIAVENERK
+196 EK
-208 TAENERAEAETQ
+208 AENERQSSETERKQSEEARLQSESERNKAEQARKLAEEERNDAEASRNTAETQ
-220 RVETETLR
+220 RVE
-228 TAAEDTRIEAEN
+228 
-240 LRITKESERTKAET
+240 
-254 ARHEAENLRVSYE
+254 
-267 TKRTESEAARSEA
+267 
-280 ENTRAVAETLRANA
+280 
-294 EKLRADDEKQRIVN
+294 
-308 ENERKEAES
+308 
-317 ARVNAEALRANA
+317 
-329 ETSRIN
+329 
-335 TETLRAAA
+335 A
-343 ERQRAAAEAARQTA
+343 ERQRQKDVEDAIASM
-357 ESSRD
+357 ES
-362 EAETIRQQNETARE
+362 
-376 QAETLR
+376 
-382 AEAEAERQQ
+382 AERKATIAAQS
-391 AENIRKQKES
+391 ATENANNATSSANEATANAVAATQNAQSAAKEAVTATANANTAVTNAN
-401 ERQESEQERIVNN
+401 IAT
-414 ENCVTATNAALSAA
+414 ENATNAANRATELS
-428 QDATTAA
+428 
-435 NNAMEVAAT
+435 NK
-444 AEATIAKSEKAAS
+444 AEETIAKSEKAA
-457 DAAVAVETA
+457 
-466 NTALSAAQ
+466 
-474 EATTA
+474 TTA
-479 ANKATTDATNAAG
+479 VTNAN
-492 EAKAAADRANEAADL
+492 AAAERANEAADL

-522 AVEGVSTS
+522 AVEGVTTA

-569 PDITGCAPIGRLSYT
+569 PDITGCAHIGRLSYT

-602 SKERVTIAFRK
+602 STERVTIAFRK

-660 NVRIEKPDGLH
+660 NVRVEKPDGLH
-671 LLSGVYQSTYT
+671 LLSGVYSSTYT

-720 KEVSEAKL
+720 KEASEAKL
-728 LHVATEELLA
+728 LHVATEELLT

-745 SFDMMAYRKYDTTGE
+745 SLYMMAYGKYDTTGE
-760 TINTMAWAVQD
+760 TINTMAWAAQN

-778 PNGSD
+778 LNGD
-783 PTKDYYY
+783 DATKDYYY
-790 DGLTATNLIVAEG
+790 DGLTATNLIVDEG
-803 TNRGIATPCHT
+803 TKRGIATPCHT
-814 TTLRQTFTLGLE
+814 ATLRQTFTLGLE
-826 TLKGFTLSYGQWAVM
+826 LLKGFTPSYGQWAIM
-841 IANYSYIN
+841 IANYTYIN
-849 SIVTAMRPDGDVVT
+849 SIVTALRPDGDVVT
-863 KFWGINKGVSA
+863 KFWGIAKGVYA
-874 QSSAVGAW
+874 QRLDANAW
-882 FVGSDIANSKK
+882 YVDRYFRNTFKTFGN
-893 RDAFA
+893 
-898 GRGFAP
+898 AP

>member
-1 MPIKPEN
+1 
-8 KYITKYMKIIH
+8 MKIIH

-69 NNSTVLCLL
+69 NNGTVLCLL

-86 MLSVEIEIRVPDTQM
+86 MLSVEIDIRVPDSQM

-109 TQKMAS
+109 TQKIAS

-125 ELTNGES
+125 ELTNGAS
-132 DYFPIESVPEAAIN
+132 DYFPEELVPESVIN
-146 LLSTVIKGEPGK
+146 LLPTVIKGEPGK
-158 DADIEGCNKA
+158 DADIEGCNAA
-168 IAAMVALT
+168 IASARELEEAVTKA
-176 TEVEMSES
+176 EVEREKAES
-184 KRAEAEQQRMDS
+184 KRQSSETERKQSEEVRIQSESERNKTEQARKSAEEERNEAEASR
-196 EAKRIAVENERK
+196 N
-208 TAENERAEAETQ
+208 TAETQ
-220 RVETETLR
+220 RVEAEIQR
-228 TAAEDTRIEAEN
+228 QKDAEDAIASMESAERKATEATKAAQNATVKAEDAASSAN
-240 LRITKESERTKAET
+240 EATTNAVAATQNAQSATKEA
-254 ARHEAENLRVSYE
+254 
-267 TKRTESEAARSEA
+267 
-280 ENTRAVAETLRANA
+280 
-294 EKLRADDEKQRIVN
+294 
-308 ENERKEAES
+308 
-317 ARVNAEALRANA
+317 
-329 ETSRIN
+329 
-335 TETLRAAA
+335 
-343 ERQRAAAEAARQTA
+343 
-357 ESSRD
+357 
-362 EAETIRQQNETARE
+362 
-376 QAETLR
+376 
-382 AEAEAERQQ
+382 
-391 AENIRKQKES
+391 
-401 ERQESEQERIVNN
+401 
-414 ENCVTATNAALSAA
+414 VTATANANTAITNANRATENAINATNRATELS
-428 QDATTAA
+428 
-435 NNAMEVAAT
+435 NE
-444 AEATIAKSEKAAS
+444 AEETIAKSEQAAS
-457 DAAVAVETA
+457 DAAAAVETA

-474 EATTA
+474 EATTK

-492 EAKAAADRANEAADL
+492 EAKAAAERANEAADL

-648 FVVFEVPIGEEY
+648 YVVFEVPIGEEY
-660 NVRIEKPDGLH
+660 NVRVEKPDGLH
-671 LLSGVYQSTYT
+671 LLSGVYSSAYT

-711 TMDGWEAAG
+711 TMDGWETAG
-720 KEVSEAKL
+720 KEASEAKL

-738 AGCDFFM
+738 VGCDFFM
-745 SFDMMAYRKYDTTGE
+745 SLDMMAYRKYDTTGG
-760 TINTMAWAVQD
+760 TINTMAWAAQN

-778 PNGSD
+778 LNGND
-783 PTKDYYY
+783 ATKDYYY

-803 TNRGIATPCHT
+803 TSRGIATPCHT
-814 TTLRQTFTLGLE
+814 DTLRQTFTLGLE
-826 TLKGFTLSYGQWAVM
+826 TLKGFTPSCGQWAVM

-874 QSSAVGAW
+874 QSSATHAWYVGRYFDYNLKSYAYR
-882 FVGSDIANSKK
+882 S
-893 RDAFA
+893 
-898 GRGFAP
+898 AP
-904 FSAYA
+904 CSAYA

>member
-1 MPIKPEN
+1 MS
-8 KYITKYMKIIH
+8 MKIIH

-86 MLSVEIEIRVPDTQM
+86 MLSVEIDIRVPDTQM

-109 TQKMAS
+109 TQKIAS

-158 DADIEGCNKA
+158 DADIEGCNAA
-168 IAAMVALT
+168 IASARELEEAVT
-176 TEVEMSES
+176 KS
-184 KRAEAEQQRMDS
+184 EAER
-196 EAKRIAVENERK
+196 EK
-208 TAENERAEAETQ
+208 AENERQSSETERKQSEEARLQSESERNKAEQARKLAEEARLQSESERNKAEQARKLAEEERNDAEASRNTAETQ
-220 RVETETLR
+220 RVE
-228 TAAEDTRIEAEN
+228 
-240 LRITKESERTKAET
+240 
-254 ARHEAENLRVSYE
+254 
-267 TKRTESEAARSEA
+267 
-280 ENTRAVAETLRANA
+280 
-294 EKLRADDEKQRIVN
+294 
-308 ENERKEAES
+308 
-317 ARVNAEALRANA
+317 
-329 ETSRIN
+329 
-335 TETLRAAA
+335 A
-343 ERQRAAAEAARQTA
+343 ERQRQKDVEDAIASMESAERKATDATIAAQSATENANNATSSANEATANAVAATQNAQSAAKEAVTATANANTAVTNANTAAEAA
-357 ESSRD
+357 
-362 EAETIRQQNETARE
+362 
-376 QAETLR
+376 
-382 AEAEAERQQ
+382 
-391 AENIRKQKES
+391 
-401 ERQESEQERIVNN
+401 
-414 ENCVTATNAALSAA
+414 
-428 QDATTAA
+428 TTAVT
-435 NNAMEVAAT
+435 N
-444 AEATIAKSEKAAS
+444 
-457 DAAVAVETA
+457 A
-466 NTALSAAQ
+466 NTAAENA
-474 EATTA
+474 
-479 ANKATTDATNAAG
+479 NAAA
-492 EAKAAADRANEAADL
+492 ERANEAADL

-522 AVEGVSTS
+522 AVEGVTTA

-569 PDITGCAPIGRLSYT
+569 PDITGCAHIDRLSYT

-602 SKERVTIAFRK
+602 STERVTIAFRK
-613 YPENTTWNGGEIYA
+613 YTENTTWNGGEIYA

-660 NVRIEKPDGLH
+660 NVRVEKPDGLH
-671 LLSGVYQSTYT
+671 LLSGVYSSTYT

-720 KEVSEAKL
+720 KEASEAKL
-728 LHVATEELLA
+728 LHVATEELLT

-745 SFDMMAYRKYDTTGE
+745 SLDMMAYRKYDTTGE
-760 TINTMAWAVQD
+760 TIYPMAWAAQD

-778 PNGSD
+778 LNGND
-783 PTKDYYY
+783 PTKDFYY
-790 DGLTATNLIVAEG
+790 DGLTATNLIVDEG

-826 TLKGFTLSYGQWAVM
+826 TLKGFTPSYGQWAIM
-841 IANYSYIN
+841 IDNYVYIN
-849 SIVTAMRPDGDVVT
+849 SIVTALRPDGDVVT
-863 KFWGINKGVSA
+863 NFWGVYKGVSA
-874 QSSAVGAW
+874 QYSAIGAW
-882 FVGSDIANSKK
+882 YVVRYFDYYSKNYNN
-893 RDAFA
+893 AY
-898 GRGFAP
+898 AP
-904 FSAYA
+904 FCAYA

>member
-1 MPIKPEN
+1 MS
-8 KYITKYMKIIH
+8 MKIIH

-86 MLSVEIEIRVPDTQM
+86 MLSVEIDIRVPDTQM

-109 TQKMAS
+109 TQKIAS

-158 DADIEGCNKA
+158 DADIEGCNAA
-168 IAAMVALT
+168 IASARELEEAVT
-176 TEVEMSES
+176 
-184 KRAEAEQQRMDS
+184 KAEAER
-196 EAKRIAVENERK
+196 EK
-208 TAENERAEAETQ
+208 AENERQSSETERKQSEEARLQSESERNKAEQARKLAEEERNDAEASRNTAETQ
-220 RVETETLR
+220 RVE
-228 TAAEDTRIEAEN
+228 
-240 LRITKESERTKAET
+240 
-254 ARHEAENLRVSYE
+254 
-267 TKRTESEAARSEA
+267 
-280 ENTRAVAETLRANA
+280 
-294 EKLRADDEKQRIVN
+294 
-308 ENERKEAES
+308 
-317 ARVNAEALRANA
+317 
-329 ETSRIN
+329 
-335 TETLRAAA
+335 A
-343 ERQRAAAEAARQTA
+343 ERQRQKDVEDAIASM
-357 ESSRD
+357 ES
-362 EAETIRQQNETARE
+362 
-376 QAETLR
+376 
-382 AEAEAERQQ
+382 AERKATDATIAAQS
-391 AENIRKQKES
+391 ATENANNATSSANEATANAVAATQNAQSAAKEA
-401 ERQESEQERIVNN
+401 
-414 ENCVTATNAALSAA
+414 VTATANANTAVTNANIATENATNATNRATELS
-428 QDATTAA
+428 
-435 NNAMEVAAT
+435 NK
-444 AEATIAKSEKAAS
+444 AEETIAKSEKAAS
-457 DAAVAVETA
+457 DAASAVEDANKAVETA
-466 NTALSAAQ
+466 NNANKA
-474 EATTA
+474 ATTA
-479 ANKATTDATNAAG
+479 VTNANTAA
-492 EAKAAADRANEAADL
+492 ENANAAAERANEAADL

-522 AVEGVSTS
+522 AVEGVTTA

-569 PDITGCAPIGRLSYT
+569 PDITGCAHIGRLSYT

-602 SKERVTIAFRK
+602 STERVTIAFRK
-613 YPENTTWNGGEIYA
+613 YHENTTLNGGEIYA

-660 NVRIEKPDGLH
+660 NVRVEKPDGLH
-671 LLSGVYQSTYT
+671 LLSGVYSSTYT

-720 KEVSEAKL
+720 KEASEAKL
-728 LHVATEELLA
+728 LHVATEELLT

-745 SFDMMAYRKYDTTGE
+745 SLDMMAYRKYDTTGE
-760 TINTMAWAVQD
+760 TINLMAWAGRN

-778 PNGSD
+778 LNGD
-783 PTKDYYY
+783 DATKDYYY
-790 DGLTATNLIVAEG
+790 DGLTATNLIVDEG
-803 TNRGIATPCHT
+803 TNRGIDTPCHT
-814 TTLRQTFTLGLE
+814 VTLRQTFTLGLE
-826 TLKGFTLSYGQWAVM
+826 TLKGFTPSYGQWAIM
-841 IANYSYIN
+841 IANYTYIN
-849 SIVTAMRPDGDVVT
+849 SIVTALRPDGDVVT
-863 KFWGINKGVSA
+863 KFWGIDKGVSA
-874 QSSAVGAW
+874 QHLDAYAW
-882 FVGSDIANSKK
+882 FVGRYFRNTFKT
-893 RDAFA
+893 F
-898 GRGFAP
+898 GNMAP

>member
-1 MPIKPEN
+1 MS
-8 KYITKYMKIIH
+8 MKIIH

-86 MLSVEIEIRVPDTQM
+86 MLSVEIDIRVPDTQM

-109 TQKMAS
+109 TQKIAS

-158 DADIEGCNKA
+158 DADIEGCNAA
-168 IAAMVALT
+168 IASARELEEAVT
-176 TEVEMSES
+176 
-184 KRAEAEQQRMDS
+184 KAEAER
-196 EAKRIAVENERK
+196 EK
-208 TAENERAEAETQ
+208 AENERQSSETERKQSEEARLQSESERNKAEQARKLAEEERNDAEASRNTAETQ
-220 RVETETLR
+220 RVE
-228 TAAEDTRIEAEN
+228 
-240 LRITKESERTKAET
+240 
-254 ARHEAENLRVSYE
+254 
-267 TKRTESEAARSEA
+267 
-280 ENTRAVAETLRANA
+280 
-294 EKLRADDEKQRIVN
+294 
-308 ENERKEAES
+308 
-317 ARVNAEALRANA
+317 
-329 ETSRIN
+329 
-335 TETLRAAA
+335 A
-343 ERQRAAAEAARQTA
+343 ERQRQKDVEDAIASM
-357 ESSRD
+357 ES
-362 EAETIRQQNETARE
+362 
-376 QAETLR
+376 
-382 AEAEAERQQ
+382 AERKATDATIAAQS
-391 AENIRKQKES
+391 ATENANNATSSANEATANAVAATQNAQSAAKEA
-401 ERQESEQERIVNN
+401 
-414 ENCVTATNAALSAA
+414 VTATANANTAVTNANIATENATNATNRATELS
-428 QDATTAA
+428 
-435 NNAMEVAAT
+435 NK
-444 AEATIAKSEKAAS
+444 AEETIAKSEKAAS
-457 DAAVAVETA
+457 DAASAVEDANKAVETA
-466 NTALSAAQ
+466 NNANKA
-474 EATTA
+474 ATTA
-479 ANKATTDATNAAG
+479 VTNANTAAENATTAVTNANTAA
-492 EAKAAADRANEAADL
+492 ENANAAAERANEAADL

-522 AVEGVSTS
+522 AVEGVTTA

-569 PDITGCAPIGRLSYT
+569 PDITGCAHIGRLSYT

-602 SKERVTIAFRK
+602 STERVTIAFRK

-660 NVRIEKPDGLH
+660 NVRVEKPDGLH
-671 LLSGVYQSTYT
+671 LLSGVYSSTYT

-720 KEVSEAKL
+720 KEASEAKL
-728 LHVATEELLA
+728 LHVATEELLT

-745 SFDMMAYRKYDTTGE
+745 SLDMMAYGKYDTTGE
-760 TINTMAWAVQD
+760 AIRAMHWAEQN

-778 PNGSD
+778 LNGD
-783 PTKDYYY
+783 DATKDYYY
-790 DGLTATNLIVAEG
+790 DGLTATNLIVDEG

-826 TLKGFTLSYGQWAVM
+826 TMKGFTASYGQWAIM
-841 IANYSYIN
+841 IANYAYIN
-849 SIVTAMRPDGDVVT
+849 SIVTALRPDGDVVT
-863 KFWGINKGVSA
+863 NFWRIDKGVSA
-874 QSSAVGAW
+874 QYLAENAW
-882 FVGSDIANSKK
+882 CVSGYLDRPQK
-893 RDAFA
+893 RQNF
-898 GRGFAP
+898 FAP

>member
-1 MPIKPEN
+1 
-8 KYITKYMKIIH
+8 MKIIH

-109 TQKMAS
+109 TRKIAS

-125 ELTNGES
+125 ELTNGAS
-132 DYFPIESVPEAAIN
+132 DYFPEELVPESVIN
-146 LLSTVIKGEPGK
+146 LLPTVIKGEPGK
-158 DADIEGCNKA
+158 DADIEGCNAA
-168 IAAMVALT
+168 IASAKKLEETVA
-176 TEVEMSES
+176 
-184 KRAEAEQQRMDS
+184 KAEAE
-196 EAKRIAVENERK
+196 RK
-208 TAENERAEAETQ
+208 KAENERQSSETERKQSEEVRIQSESERNKAEQARNLAEEERNEAEASRNTAETQ
-220 RVETETLR
+220 RVEAEIQR
-228 TAAEDTRIEAEN
+228 QKDAEDAIASM
-240 LRITKESERTKAET
+240 ESA
-254 ARHEAENLRVSYE
+254 
-267 TKRTESEAARSEA
+267 
-280 ENTRAVAETLRANA
+280 
-294 EKLRADDEKQRIVN
+294 
-308 ENERKEAES
+308 ERKATDATIAAQS
-317 ARVNAEALRANA
+317 ATANA
-329 ETSRIN
+329 ETVTNNAQVATEATVIATEKAN
-335 TETLRAAA
+335 TATTNANAAA
-343 ERQRAAAEAARQTA
+343 ENA
-357 ESSRD
+357 
-362 EAETIRQQNETARE
+362 TI
-376 QAETLR
+376 
-382 AEAEAERQQ
+382 
-391 AENIRKQKES
+391 
-401 ERQESEQERIVNN
+401 
-414 ENCVTATNAALSAA
+414 ATNR
-428 QDATTAA
+428 
-435 NNAMEVAAT
+435 AMELSNK
-444 AEATIAKSEKAAS
+444 AEGTIAKSEKAAS
-457 DAAVAVETA
+457 DAVSAVEDANKAVETA
-466 NTALSAAQ
+466 NNANKA
-474 EATTA
+474 ATTA
-479 ANKATTDATNAAG
+479 VTNANEATKNAN
-492 EAKAAADRANEAADL
+492 EATKNANTVAENAKAAAERANEAADL

-522 AVEGVSTS
+522 AVEGVSTA

-627 DGIAYVTINDVET
+627 DGIAYVTINNVET

-648 FVVFEVPIGEEY
+648 FIMFEVPIGEEY
-660 NVRIEKPDGLH
+660 NVRVEKPDGLH
-671 LLSGVYQSTYT
+671 LLSGVYSSTYT

-711 TMDGWEAAG
+711 TIGGWEAAG
-720 KEVSEAKL
+720 KEASGAKL

-745 SFDMMAYRKYDTTGE
+745 SLDMMAYRKYDTTGE
-760 TINTMAWAVQD
+760 TITTMAWAEQN

-778 PNGSD
+778 LNGND

-790 DGLTATNLIVAEG
+790 DGLTATNLIVDEG
-803 TNRGIATPCHT
+803 TNRGIATSCHT
-814 TTLRQTFTLGLE
+814 ATLRQTFTLGLE
-826 TLKGFTLSYGQWAVM
+826 TLKGFTPSYGQWAIM
-841 IANYSYIN
+841 IANYAYIN

-863 KFWGINKGVSA
+863 KFWNINKGVSA
-874 QSSAVGAW
+874 QSSATGAW
-882 FVGSDIANSKK
+882 FVGSY
-893 RDAFA
+893 F
-898 GRGFAP
+898 GFSNKSHDGGYAP
-904 FSAYA
+904 FCGYA

>member
-8 KYITKYMKIIH
+8 KYITKSHMKIIH

-109 TQKMAS
+109 TRKIAS

-125 ELTNGES
+125 ELTNGAS
-132 DYFPIESVPEAAIN
+132 DYFPEELVPESVIN
-146 LLSTVIKGEPGK
+146 LLPTVIKGEPGK
-158 DADIEGCNKA
+158 DADIEGCNSVIASAKKLEETVIKA
-168 IAAMVALT
+168 E
-176 TEVEMSES
+176 TEREEAESERQSSETERKQSEEARLQSES
-184 KRAEAEQQRMDS
+184 ERNKTEQARKLAEEERNEAEASR
-196 EAKRIAVENERK
+196 N
-208 TAENERAEAETQ
+208 TAETQ
-220 RVETETLR
+220 RVE
-228 TAAEDTRIEAEN
+228 AEI
-240 LRITKESERTKAET
+240 
-254 ARHEAENLRVSYE
+254 
-267 TKRTESEAARSEA
+267 
-280 ENTRAVAETLRANA
+280 
-294 EKLRADDEKQRIVN
+294 QRQKDVEDAIASM
-308 ENERKEAES
+308 EIAERKATD
-317 ARVNAEALRANA
+317 A
-329 ETSRIN
+329 
-335 TETLRAAA
+335 
-343 ERQRAAAEAARQTA
+343 
-357 ESSRD
+357 
-362 EAETIRQQNETARE
+362 TI
-376 QAETLR
+376 
-382 AEAEAERQQ
+382 
-391 AENIRKQKES
+391 
-401 ERQESEQERIVNN
+401 
-414 ENCVTATNAALSAA
+414 AA
-428 QDATTAA
+428 QSATENA
-435 NNAMEVAAT
+435 NNATSSANEATTNAVAAT
-444 AEATIAKSEKAAS
+444 KNAQSATEATIIATEKVNAATTNANIATENATKATNRATELSNKAEETIVKSEKAAS
-457 DAAVAVETA
+457 DAASAVGDANKAVETA
-466 NTALSAAQ
+466 NNANKA
-474 EATTA
+474 ATTA
-479 ANKATTDATNAAG
+479 VTNANEATKNVNTAA
-492 EAKAAADRANEAADL
+492 ENAKAAADRANEAADL

-522 AVEGVSTS
+522 AVEGVSTA

-597 EYVVA
+597 EYVVK

-613 YPENTTWNGGEIYA
+613 YPENTTWNGGEIYT
-627 DGIAYVTINDVET
+627 DGTAYVTINDVET

-648 FVVFEVPIGEEY
+648 FVVFEVPTGEEY

-671 LLSGVYQSTYT
+671 LLSGVYSSTYT
-682 AEGGSRFIPVSFHL
+682 SEGGSRFIPVSFHL

-711 TMDGWEAAG
+711 TVEGWETAG
-720 KEVSEAKL
+720 KEASEAKL

-745 SFDMMAYRKYDTTGE
+745 SLDMMAYGKYDTTGE
-760 TINTMAWAVQD
+760 TINAMPWAIQN

-778 PNGSD
+778 LDGSD

-790 DGLTATNLIVAEG
+790 DGLTATNLIVDEG
-803 TNRGIATPCHT
+803 TIRGIETPCHT
-814 TTLRQTFTLGLE
+814 ATLRQTFTLGLE
-826 TLKGFTLSYGQWAVM
+826 TLKGFTPSYGQWAIM
-841 IANYSYIN
+841 KANYAYIN

-863 KFWGINKGVSA
+863 KFWGIYKGVSA
-874 QSSAVGAW
+874 QSSASFAWYVGRYL
-882 FVGSDIANSKK
+882 VRNGKIDGLSY
-893 RDAFA
+893 
-898 GRGFAP
+898 AP

>member
-1 MPIKPEN
+1 MS
-8 KYITKYMKIIH
+8 MKIIH

-86 MLSVEIEIRVPDTQM
+86 MLSVEIDIRVPDTQM

-109 TQKMAS
+109 TQKIAS
-115 FVLGGEECSL
+115 FNLGGEECSL
-125 ELTNGES
+125 ELTNGAS

-158 DADIEGCNKA
+158 DADIEGCNAA
-168 IAAMVALT
+168 IASARELEEAVA
-176 TEVEMSES
+176 
-184 KRAEAEQQRMDS
+184 KAEAERKKAES
-196 EAKRIAVENERK
+196 ERQSSETERK
-208 TAENERAEAETQ
+208 QSEEVRLQSESERNEAEQARELAEEERNEAEASRSAAETQ
-220 RVETETLR
+220 RVEAEIQRQKDVEDAIASIESAEKKATDATKAAQNATENANNATSSANEA
-228 TAAEDTRIEAEN
+228 TANAVAATRNAQSA
-240 LRITKESERTKAET
+240 TKEA
-254 ARHEAENLRVSYE
+254 
-267 TKRTESEAARSEA
+267 
-280 ENTRAVAETLRANA
+280 
-294 EKLRADDEKQRIVN
+294 
-308 ENERKEAES
+308 
-317 ARVNAEALRANA
+317 
-329 ETSRIN
+329 
-335 TETLRAAA
+335 
-343 ERQRAAAEAARQTA
+343 
-357 ESSRD
+357 
-362 EAETIRQQNETARE
+362 
-376 QAETLR
+376 
-382 AEAEAERQQ
+382 
-391 AENIRKQKES
+391 
-401 ERQESEQERIVNN
+401 
-414 ENCVTATNAALSAA
+414 VTATANANTAITNANIATENATNATNRATELS
-428 QDATTAA
+428 
-435 NNAMEVAAT
+435 NK
-444 AEATIAKSEKAAS
+444 AEETIAKSEKAAS
-457 DAAVAVETA
+457 DAVSAVGDANKAVETA
-466 NTALSAAQ
+466 NNANKA
-474 EATTA
+474 ATTA
-479 ANKATTDATNAAG
+479 ATNANTSA
-492 EAKAAADRANEAADL
+492 ENANAAAERANEAADL

-613 YPENTTWNGGEIYA
+613 YPENTTWNGGEIYT
-627 DGIAYVTINDVET
+627 DGIAYVTINGVET

-660 NVRIEKPDGLH
+660 NVRVEKPDGLH
-671 LLSGVYQSTYT
+671 LLSGVYSSTYT

-711 TMDGWEAAG
+711 AVEGWEAAG
-720 KEVSEAKL
+720 KEASEAKL

-745 SFDMMAYRKYDTTGE
+745 SLDMMAYGKYDTTGE
-760 TINTMAWAVQD
+760 TIEMMAWAVQN

-778 PNGSD
+778 LDGSD
-783 PTKDYYY
+783 ATKDYYY
-790 DGLTATNLIVAEG
+790 DGLTATNLIVDEG

-826 TLKGFTLSYGQWAVM
+826 TLKGFTPSYGQWAVM
-841 IANYSYIN
+841 VANYSYIN
-849 SIVTAMRPDGDVVT
+849 SIVTALRPDGDVVT
-863 KFWGINKGVSA
+863 KFWNTNKGVSA
-874 QSSAVGAW
+874 QSSAAHAWCVGRY
-882 FVGSDIANSKK
+882 FGLSGKN
-893 RDAFA
+893 F
-898 GRGFAP
+898 GNLYAP

>member
-1 MPIKPEN
+1 MS
-8 KYITKYMKIIH
+8 MKIIH

-60 GGVQTNCVV
+60 GGVQINCVV

-86 MLSVEIEIRVPDTQM
+86 MLSVEIDIRVPDTQM

-109 TQKMAS
+109 TQKIAS

-158 DADIEGCNKA
+158 DADIEGCNAA
-168 IAAMVALT
+168 IASARELEEAVT
-176 TEVEMSES
+176 
-184 KRAEAEQQRMDS
+184 KAEAER
-196 EAKRIAVENERK
+196 N
-208 TAENERAEAETQ
+208 TAETQ
-220 RVETETLR
+220 RVE
-228 TAAEDTRIEAEN
+228 
-240 LRITKESERTKAET
+240 
-254 ARHEAENLRVSYE
+254 
-267 TKRTESEAARSEA
+267 
-280 ENTRAVAETLRANA
+280 
-294 EKLRADDEKQRIVN
+294 
-308 ENERKEAES
+308 
-317 ARVNAEALRANA
+317 
-329 ETSRIN
+329 
-335 TETLRAAA
+335 A
-343 ERQRAAAEAARQTA
+343 ERQRQKDVEDAIASM
-357 ESSRD
+357 ES
-362 EAETIRQQNETARE
+362 
-376 QAETLR
+376 
-382 AEAEAERQQ
+382 AERKATDATIAAQS
-391 AENIRKQKES
+391 ATENANNATSSANEATANAVAATQNAQSAAKEA
-401 ERQESEQERIVNN
+401 
-414 ENCVTATNAALSAA
+414 VTATVNANTAVTNANIATENATNATNRATELS
-428 QDATTAA
+428 
-435 NNAMEVAAT
+435 NK
-444 AEATIAKSEKAAS
+444 AEETIAKSEKASS
-457 DAAVAVETA
+457 DAASAVEDANKAVETA
-466 NTALSAAQ
+466 NNANKA
-474 EATTA
+474 ATTA
-479 ANKATTDATNAAG
+479 VTNANTAA
-492 EAKAAADRANEAADL
+492 ENANAAAERANEAADL

-522 AVEGVSTS
+522 AVEGVTTA

-569 PDITGCAPIGRLSYT
+569 PDITGCAHIGRLSYT

-602 SKERVTIAFRK
+602 STERVTIAFRK

-660 NVRIEKPDGLH
+660 NVRVEKPDGLH
-671 LLSGVYQSTYT
+671 LLSGVYSSTYT

-720 KEVSEAKL
+720 KEASEAKL
-728 LHVATEELLA
+728 LHVATEELLT

-745 SFDMMAYRKYDTTGE
+745 SLDMMAYGKYDTTGE
-760 TINTMAWAVQD
+760 TIKTMQWAAQY

-778 PNGSD
+778 LNGND

-790 DGLTATNLIVAEG
+790 DGLTATNLIVDEG

-814 TTLRQTFTLGLE
+814 ATLRQTFTSGLE
-826 TLKGFTLSYGQWAVM
+826 TLKGFTPSYGQWAIM
-841 IANYSYIN
+841 IANYTYIN
-849 SIVTAMRPDGDVVT
+849 SIVTALRPDGDVVT

-874 QSSAVGAW
+874 QSADTYAWYVG
-882 FVGSDIANSKK
+882 GYLGDYRKANEN
-893 RDAFA
+893 
-898 GRGFAP
+898 FAP

>member
-1 MPIKPEN
+1 
-8 KYITKYMKIIH
+8 MKIIH

-86 MLSVEIEIRVPDTQM
+86 MLSVEIDIRVPDTQM

-109 TQKMAS
+109 THKIAS

-125 ELTNGES
+125 ELTNGAS
-132 DYFPIESVPEAAIN
+132 DYFPEELVPESVIN
-146 LLSTVIKGEPGK
+146 LLPTVIKGESGK
-158 DADIEGCNKA
+158 DADIEGCNAA
-168 IAAMVALT
+168 IASARELEEAVTKA
-176 TEVEMSES
+176 EAEREKAES
-184 KRAEAEQQRMDS
+184 KRQSSETERKQSEEVRLQSESERNEAEQARKLAEEERN
-196 EAKRIAVENERK
+196 EAEASRN
-208 TAENERAEAETQ
+208 TAETQ
-220 RVETETLR
+220 RVEAESQRQKDVEDAIASMESAERKATEATK
-228 TAAEDTRIEAEN
+228 TAQSATENANNATSSANEATTN
-240 LRITKESERTKAET
+240 AVAATQNAQSATKEAVT
-254 ARHEAENLRVSYE
+254 A
-267 TKRTESEAARSEA
+267 T
-280 ENTRAVAETLRANA
+280 ANA
-294 EKLRADDEKQRIVN
+294 
-308 ENERKEAES
+308 
-317 ARVNAEALRANA
+317 NAATTNAN
-329 ETSRIN
+329 
-335 TETLRAAA
+335 AAA
-343 ERQRAAAEAARQTA
+343 E
-357 ESSRD
+357 
-362 EAETIRQQNETARE
+362 N
-376 QAETLR
+376 
-382 AEAEAERQQ
+382 
-391 AENIRKQKES
+391 
-401 ERQESEQERIVNN
+401 
-414 ENCVTATNAALSAA
+414 ATNAANRTTELS
-428 QDATTAA
+428 
-435 NNAMEVAAT
+435 NK
-444 AEATIAKSEKAAS
+444 AEETIAKSEKAAS
-457 DAAVAVETA
+457 DAAVAVKTA

-474 EATTA
+474 NATTA

-492 EAKAAADRANEAADL
+492 EANAAADRANEAADL

-627 DGIAYVTINDVET
+627 DGIAYVTINGVET

-648 FVVFEVPIGEEY
+648 LIMFEVPIGEEY

-671 LLSGVYQSTYT
+671 LLSGVYSSTYT

-696 YLSSFLIVDADGGEW
+696 YLSSLLIVDADGGEW

-720 KEVSEAKL
+720 KEASEAKL

-760 TINTMAWAVQD
+760 TINIMEWAARN

-778 PNGSD
+778 LDGND
-783 PTKDYYY
+783 ATKDYYY
-790 DGLTATNLIVAEG
+790 DGLTATNLIVDEG

-814 TTLRQTFTLGLE
+814 ATLRQTFTLGLE
-826 TLKGFTLSYGQWAVM
+826 TLKGFTPSCGQWAVM
-841 IANYSYIN
+841 IANFSYIN

-863 KFWGINKGVSA
+863 KFWNIKKGASA
-874 QSSAVGAW
+874 QSSAANAW
-882 FVGSDIANSKK
+882 CVGSYFGNGGKS
-893 RDAFA
+893 
-898 GRGFAP
+898 RGDYAP